1 MPSQSE
7 FNSLLELITDEAQ
20 SLGLAGESL
29 ISLAKAALVEDL
41 GGGVDVTSV
50 ATIPSEQIAL
60 ADFVSRANGVVA
72 GLVVAKSVLAIACEG
87 EVEFD
92 YAVAEGTAVERGTLV
107 LSVRGNTRGLLLAER
122 SALNFL
128 GKLSGVATLTNHWVE
143 AVKGTSTRVRDTR
156 KTTPGLRELEKFAV
170 RMGGGTNHRHSL
182 SDAAMIKDNHV
193 LAAGG
198 IKPAFESIRQRFP
211 SVQIEI
217 EIDRLDQLSE
227 ALEVGADL
235 ILLDNMSID
244 DCRTAVKIVAGRAHL
259 EASGGISLDRARD
272 YAQTGVDY
280 LAIGALTH
288 SAPNLDIG
296 VDFRISGGGMES

>member
-1 MPSQSE
+1 MPSPSE
-7 FNSLLELITDEAQ
+7 FNGLLESIKGEAQ
-20 SLGLAGESL
+20 SLGLDGERVVT
-29 ISLAKAALVEDL
+29 LAKAALVEDL

-50 ATIPSEQIAL
+50 ATIPSEQVAL
-60 ADFVSRANGVVA
+60 ADFVSRTNGVVA
-72 GLVVAKSVLAIACEG
+72 GLVVAKAVLAIACEG

-92 YAVAEGTAVERGTLV
+92 HAVAEGAAVERGTLV
-107 LSVRGNTRGLLLAER
+107 LSARGNTRGLLLAER

-128 GKLSGVATLTNHWVE
+128 GRLGGIATLTDRWVE
-143 AVKGTSTRVRDTR
+143 AIKGTSARVRDTR

-170 RMGGGTNHRHSL
+170 RMGGGTNHRLSL

-198 IKPAFESIRQRFP
+198 IKPAFERIRQRFP
-211 SVQIEI
+211 SIPIEI
-217 EIDRLDQLSE
+217 EVDRLGQLSE

-235 ILLDNMSID
+235 ILLDNMSVD
-244 DCRTAVKIVAGRAHL
+244 DCRAAVEIVDGRARL

-296 VDFRISGGGMES
+296 VEFRIGEAGMES